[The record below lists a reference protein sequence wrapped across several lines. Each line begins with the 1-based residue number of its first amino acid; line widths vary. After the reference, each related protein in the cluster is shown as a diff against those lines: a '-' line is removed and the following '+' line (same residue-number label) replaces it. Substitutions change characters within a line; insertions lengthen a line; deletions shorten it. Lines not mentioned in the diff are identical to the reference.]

1 VSDSV
6 PNKTKGERLE
16 GAAFSFCKA
25 ATVALVFQQ
34 FALPAAAILTAIFF
48 MLAYFSG
55 KKDTRCV
62 LHYPLAISVFWL
74 VVAVV
79 WAFAYFS

>member
-1 VSDSV
+1 
-6 PNKTKGERLE
+6 
-16 GAAFSFCKA
+16 
-25 ATVALVFQQ
+25 VFQQ

-62 LHYPLAISVFWL
+62 LHYPLVISVFWL

-79 WAFAYFS
+79 WAFSYFS